1 MVKEPYAFA
10 ESLDAPAAMELAD
23 LACESVIVCDVDG
36 IIRYWNPASEA
47 LYGWP
52 AMATIG
58 CGIGDFAAS
67 RTRDE
72 EQWRLLLREGV
83 WHGPVRRR
91 TAAGQQ
97 ITTLVRQTVRRDA
110 LGMARDIVE
119 YGRSANTAIAGAG
132 HHPDLRRATAACWE
146 FDSSDARSL
155 IEQTVT
161 PGSRGIPVHLEG
173 QPDRLEELLTR
184 TRIVDVNE
192 RTVRLFGG
200 NVDRE
205 RMIGQPALEF
215 WPAENRNILAELLA
229 AVMTQNAQ
237 GITQTRPL
245 GGNGL
250 LRHASATAWR
260 SLERGRT
267 DTMFLMID
275 GVANDD
281 RTAWELQASED
292 RYRKLIHYMPT
303 ALWQV
308 DARPAGEIF
317 DRLRSEGV
325 TDIAPLLAAHPEMVE
340 LAKDIVRV
348 TEVNR
353 EAVSLFRGRNAAEL
367 IRPVRYLFTATPDMA
382 KRVMTAHF
390 EGRRNYTEETR
401 IATFDGQTREVLFS
415 VTFPAP
421 PEQLDT
427 TFITISDI
435 TERLRTQAQLRQLQ
449 ANHAHAAR
457 ISTLGELATSIA
469 HEVRQPLAAIVT
481 NGETCLRWLSR
492 DDPNLAKAKQL
503 TARIVS
509 SACRA
514 NDIIQRI
521 RSTAVKDEPRRIPLD
536 LREVVEEALLFVRY
550 DIESKLIDLSI
561 RGGSALPKVIGDRVQ
576 IQQVIVN
583 LLVNSIQAIAQ
594 ADPSE
599 RNIDLVIGVDEEKA
613 LVVVSI
619 RDSGPGIADK
629 NLDHVFEGFFS
640 TKEGGMGMGLAIC
653 QSIITAHAGSISAS
667 NHPQGGACFQF
678 SIPILRSCPSG

>member
-1 MVKEPYAFA
+1 MVEEPYAIA

-23 LACESVIVCDVDG
+23 LACESVIVCDVEG

-67 RTRDE
+67 RTHDE
-72 EQWRLLLREGV
+72 EHWRLLLREGV

-119 YGRSANTAIAGAG
+119 YGRSANTAVAGAG
-132 HHPDLRRATAACWE
+132 HHAELRRATAACWE
-146 FDSSDARSL
+146 FDISGARSL
-155 IEQTVT
+155 LEQTVA
-161 PGSRGIPVHLEG
+161 PDRRGIPVHLEG
-173 QPDRLEELLTR
+173 QPDWLEELLTR
-184 TRIVDVNE
+184 TRIVGVNE

-205 RMIGQPALEF
+205 RMIGQPALNF
-215 WPAENRNILAELLA
+215 WPAENRDILAELLA
-229 AVMTQNAQ
+229 AVMTQHAQ
-237 GITQTRPL
+237 GITQTRAL
-245 GGNGL
+245 GANGL

-267 DTMFLMID
+267 DTMFLMIN

-325 TDIAPLLAAHPEMVE
+325 TDIAAFLAAHPEMVE

-367 IRPVRYLFTATPDMA
+367 IRPVRYLFAAAPEMA
-382 KRVMTAHF
+382 KQVMTAHF
-390 EGRRNYTEETR
+390 EGRRNYIEETR

-509 SACRA
+509 SARRA
-514 NDIIQRI
+514 NDIIERI
-521 RSTAVKDEPRRIPLD
+521 RSMAVKDEPQRISARP
-536 LREVVEEALLFVRY
+536 A
-550 DIESKLIDLSI
+550 
-561 RGGSALPKVIGDRVQ
+561 RGGRRGAAFCPARHRVQ
-576 IQQVIVN
+576 INRPVDPGWFG
-583 LLVNSIQAIAQ
+583 AAQ
-594 ADPSE
+594 GH
-599 RNIDLVIGVDEEKA
+599 R
-613 LVVVSI
+613 
-619 RDSGPGIADK
+619 GPGPA
-629 NLDHVFEGFFS
+629 
-640 TKEGGMGMGLAIC
+640 
-653 QSIITAHAGSISAS
+653 SAS
-667 NHPQGGACFQF
+667 HRQPSRQQHPGHRTRRSVGAQY
-678 SIPILRSCPSG
+678 RSCYRHR